1 MKSESFVE
9 SFDSKGEVRMKKPN
23 LNMNIVVTSQRSK
36 IVLPQLAQAYTE
48 VQACYADIL
57 NKDHIRHN

>member
-9 SFDSKGEVRMKKPN
+9 SFDSKGEVRMKK